1 MNSPNSFKTEYEV
14 HLEISGKL
22 KRNILLITQKICID
36 NLKIMNN
43 CLFYK
48 KINSVHTQTLF
59 LFCFPNW

>member
-36 NLKIMNN
+36 NFKIMNN
-43 CLFYK
+43 FIRK
-48 KINSVHTQTLF
+48 
-59 LFCFPNW
+59 